1 MQSEMKIAV
10 VIPAYNEAA
19 TIRDVAG
26 RTLKQCAQVIVVDD
40 GSTDETFAQLD
51 GLEVTVLLNEQNAG
65 KAASLWRGMQQGM
78 AMGCDAVITLDGDG
92 QHDPADIPLLIAAA
106 ERCPQH
112 VVIGAR
118 LGNRESAPKARLFA
132 NNFADF
138 WISWASG
145 QWVHDSQSGFRL
157 YPASLLGEVVNEH
170 SLRHGF
176 VFESEILIEGIR
188 KGYAAVSVP
197 IDSVYRKGARPSHF
211 RPVADITLIVK
222 MVAWKLFRWG
232 MYPMGLW
239 RALRSRGTGIL
250 R

>member
-1 MQSEMKIAV
+1 MSSEIKIAV

-19 TIRDVAG
+19 TIRDVAS
-26 RTLKQCAQVIVVDD
+26 RARQQCERVIVVDD
-40 GSTDETFAQLD
+40 GSTDDTVSQLD
-51 GLEVTVLLNEQNAG
+51 GLDIAVMVNDKNCG
-65 KAASLWRGMQQGM
+65 KAATLWRGMQQAM
-78 AMGCDAVITLDGDG
+78 ALECNAVITLDGDG
-92 QHDPADIPLLIAAA
+92 QHDPSDIPLLVAAA
-106 ERCPQH
+106 RHCPQH
-112 VVIGAR
+112 VVIAAR

-157 YPASLLGEVVNEH
+157 YPASLLKETVSER

-188 KGYAAVSVP
+188 KGYPAVSVP
-197 IDSVYRKGARPSHF
+197 IDSVYHNGARPSHF

-222 MVAWKLFRWG
+222 MVAWKLIRWG
-232 MYPMGLW
+232 MFPTGLW
-239 RALRSRGTGIL
+239 RALRSRERGIL
-250 R
+250 G